1 MPDSKHK
8 ETIEIQSFS
17 WGESQAA
24 AASRAGDLK
33 APPVGDAEQAAGGG
47 PHVRV
52 FDGAAG
58 AEDGTAIGGATGGVW
73 KTTNFET
80 GDPAAPTGAAQFAL
94 GDGSVR
100 GVSPDPQA
108 VELENVR
115 ITSYQLGAL
124 DNDAAAGGEHEVE
137 YDIVGGRAAAPE
149 APGGLASDGPVEPS
163 PVSDYL
169 LGPTGVDGE
178 SKDRSAPSLS
188 EIVVTKMSDVPDG
201 DIEDLTTPNSG
212 PEPGVEVFLKLPEVN
227 GEADDASG
235 NAGSSVHGVGK
246 VSLSD
251 FHFSGAEDGPSGLGA
266 LEPEPEA
273 AYLEMKLHAVK
284 VTSYSVN
291 GSGLDDATE
300 EPSTMAALEPTGG
313 TEGGEE
319 TYLAIKL
326 ENTQLEDFDP
336 QDAFDADGG
345 TESVDDWEDAL

>member
-1 MPDSKHK
+1 MADDKHK
-8 ETIEIQSFS
+8 TPIEIQSWSFGS
-17 WGESQAA
+17 SDGSA
-24 AASRAGDLK
+24 AASGGDLK
-33 APPVGDAEQAAGGG
+33 APPVGDEGQGAGGG
-47 PHVRV
+47 PHVKV

-58 AEDGTAIGGATGGVW
+58 AEDRTAIGGATGGVW

-80 GDPAAPTGAAQFAL
+80 GDPAAPAGAAQFAL

-149 APGGLASDGPVEPS
+149 APGGLASDGPVQPN

-169 LGPTGVDGE
+169 LGPTGIDGE

-188 EIVVTKMSDVPDG
+188 EIVVTKLTDSASAGATGAIDG
-201 DIEDLTTPNSG
+201 HLEVDDL
-212 PEPGVEVFLKLPEVN
+212 PGE
-227 GEADDASG
+227 GAT
-235 NAGSSVHGVGK
+235 AGAGVHGAGK

-251 FHFSGAEDGPSGLGA
+251 FHFSGAEEDGPSGLSA
-266 LEPEPEA
+266 LGPEPQEA
-273 AYLEMKLHAVK
+273 SYLEMKLHAVK